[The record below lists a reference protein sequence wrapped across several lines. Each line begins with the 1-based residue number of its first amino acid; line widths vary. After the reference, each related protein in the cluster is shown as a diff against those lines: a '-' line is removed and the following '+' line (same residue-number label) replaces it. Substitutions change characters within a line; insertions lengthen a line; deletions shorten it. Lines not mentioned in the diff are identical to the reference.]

1 MDRFLTVG
9 INKEHDSSGDEG
21 VLLRGL
27 YLLHRKRSTFTLC
40 FLLLVTVWACEKPV
54 QTVEPKVRI
63 IALVDEEPVLEND
76 FRNFLSLRENSLSVE
91 PVGLERKVLF
101 REFLMEQLL
110 LREAERE
117 NINLD
122 ENEIYGQ
129 VNEWLSENQGVTPEI
144 LNRARVFLRIQK
156 FIRGK
161 ISPQVIVDLKEGQK
175 YYQDHQEEFEVDD
188 QAHVL
193 EILVK
198 DVEEA
203 QEIQL
208 QLKFG
213 DVRSFNAIARNH
225 SHGLTAKVGG
235 DLGVFERG
243 QLPEKFEKAIFSL
256 KPGEISPVFRSGE
269 GYHIFML
276 EEWIPRHAQKFY
288 EVQEA
293 IFRKLVIEK
302 ERYVLDQYVNRLF
315 QSASVKVLD
324 NELDFE

>member
-9 INKEHDSSGDEG
+9 VYKDHDSCVDARVPLS
-21 VLLRGL
+21 GL
-27 YLLHRKRSTFTLC
+27 YPLHRKRSALTLC
-40 FLLLVTVWACEKPV
+40 FFLLVTAWACEKPV
-54 QTVEPKVRI
+54 QVVEPKVRI
-63 IALVDEEPVLEND
+63 IALVDEEPVLESD
-76 FRNFLSLRENSLSVE
+76 FRNFLSLRENSLEAE
-91 PVGLERKVLF
+91 PVVLERKALF

-122 ENEIYGQ
+122 ENEIYDQ
-129 VNEWLSENQGVTPEI
+129 LNEWLSENQGVTPEI
-144 LNRARVFLRIQK
+144 LKRARVFLRIQK
-156 FIRGK
+156 FVRSK
-161 ISPQVIVDLKEGQK
+161 ISPQVIVNLQEGQK
-175 YYQDHQEEFEVDD
+175 YYQDHKENFEVDD

-198 DVEEA
+198 DVKEA
-203 QEIQL
+203 KEIRL

-225 SHGLTAKVGG
+225 SHGLTAGVGG
-235 DLGVFERG
+235 DLGIFERG

-256 KPGEISPVFRSGE
+256 KPGEIGPVFRSGE

-288 EVQEA
+288 EVQES
-293 IFRKLVIEK
+293 IFRRLVVEK
-302 ERYVLDQYVNRLF
+302 ERYVLDQYVNQLF
-315 QSASVKVLD
+315 QSASVRVLD
-324 NELDFE
+324 SELDLE